1 MLSLGPGD
9 ERAESLQTHPI
20 LEEPSLLMST
30 PAPQDPR
37 PGRPPRRVPRNL
49 QEPLQEC
56 GYLPG
61 PGPTLRLPPTPQAA
75 LFQRHRTPEGSG
87 PIPLARTGR
96 HPGNRGHRGC
106 RGLLHGDAGPDAA
119 GGHCQP
125 RSAVLRSRSPQPCP
139 RTRWALGARSEGR
152 PFLSPAGMSTAPRTW
167 GGRASR
173 PVPCWPQGPHCQGS
187 GPMKSRAPVNE
198 GVSGGHGGPQR
209 APGPGAGHPH
219 NLRGPASPLTF
230 PSSSHQL
237 PASGHPSLTDPSSPL
252 GL

>member
-1 MLSLGPGD
+1 
-9 ERAESLQTHPI
+9 
-20 LEEPSLLMST
+20 MSI
-30 PAPQDPR
+30 PAPQHPR
-37 PGRPPRRVPRNL
+37 PGRSPRRVPRNL

-125 RSAVLRSRSPQPCP
+125 RSAALRSRSPQPCP
-139 RTRWALGARSEGR
+139 RKRWALGASSEGR
-152 PFLSPAGMSTAPRTW
+152 PSRSPAGMSTAPRTW
-167 GGRASR
+167 GASR
-173 PVPCWPQGPHCQGS
+173 PAPCWPQGPHGQGS

-198 GVSGGHGGPQR
+198 GVSGGHGGPSGLLGLEL
-209 APGPGAGHPH
+209 ATLTTSEASF
-219 NLRGPASPLTF
+219 PAHV

-237 PASGHPSLTDPSSPL
+237 PASGHPSLTDPPSPL